1 MAKREVQR
9 RLAAIVSADVVAYTR
24 LMERDEVGT
33 HARLKARF
41 KALVDPKIDRCLH
54 LELQI
59 LIECRLLATSRLSGH
74 VASTSAYPPAPDI
87 LDKAGNVSS

>member
-1 MAKREVQR
+1 MEQRVDR

-41 KALVDPKIDRCLH
+41 KELVDPKIGEHDPK
-54 LELQI
+54 I
-59 LIECRLLATSRLSGH
+59 GTV
-74 VASTSAYPPAPDI
+74 VAS
-87 LDKAGNVSS
+87 